1 YTSADDCPDACGSS
15 NLTRVPEDAMISTF
29 VNTARVRAPKRF
41 SPRACAIAASIV
53 LLAGGGRNALA
64 QSNPTSGGFLEHDAL
79 TPPLLFREV
88 WQQPPHTGPLND
100 ENRRITSD
108 ALTNKDL
115 TLQIYGPDARQ
126 LPVTSHNG
134 IPDLWN

>member
-1 YTSADDCPDACGSS
+1 
-15 NLTRVPEDAMISTF
+15 MISTSF
-29 VNTARVRAPKRF
+29 STRKCFGNRAW
-41 SPRACAIAASIV
+41 AIAGAFALI
-53 LLAGGGRNALA
+53 ACEGRNALA
-64 QSNPTSGGFLEHDAL
+64 QSTAPNPGLLEHQAV

-115 TLQIYGPDARQ
+115 TLQLYGPDARNIQ
-126 LPVTSHNG
+126 V
-134 IPDLWN
+134 